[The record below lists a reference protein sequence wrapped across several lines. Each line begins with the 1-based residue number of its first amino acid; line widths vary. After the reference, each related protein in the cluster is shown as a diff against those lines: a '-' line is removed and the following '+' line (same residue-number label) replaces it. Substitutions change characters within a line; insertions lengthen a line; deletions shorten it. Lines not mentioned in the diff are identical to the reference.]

1 MSVSFFLC
9 LMSKTAVLIASVT
22 ISATTPRQLTEMTAK
37 VGNSVTVSANDTQA
51 KPACASDYYP
61 MVHLRKLHLV
71 RPDLIPYPIYYS
83 VYC

>member
-1 MSVSFFLC
+1 MSVRSL
-9 LMSKTAVLIASVT
+9 LRVSMKITASVALLAVVAGT
-22 ISATTPRQLTEMTAK
+22 SAPNRSTAMGTLT
-37 VGNSVTVSANDTQA
+37 NSNHPSIA
-51 KPACASDYYP
+51 ASDYYP